1 MQHEVTRPHI
11 SISEEE
17 LNEVRQCM
25 RDGDALNA
33 HNEELRHEIQEIRH
47 QQNQIN
53 SYETT
58 YRQVI
63 DTQDELIKSLSS
75 SIVALNQNQNLA
87 SSTTSHV
94 TQAPP
99 APSPASAESPAAP
112 PLYFSDGY
120 SAGFQGRP
128 DEARA
133 SMQPDERRPL

>member
-1 MQHEVTRPHI
+1 L
-11 SISEEE
+11 ISEEE

-33 HNEELRHEIQEIRH
+33 HNEELRHEIQDIRN

-75 SIVALNQNQNLA
+75 SIVALNQNQNQTSPKA
-87 SSTTSHV
+87 SHV

-99 APSPASAESPAAP
+99 APSPASADSPAAP
-112 PLYFSDGY
+112 PLYFSGGY
-120 SAGFQGRP
+120 SEVFQDGP

-133 SMQPDERRPL
+133 SMQLDERRAL